1 MTQEERK
8 RTAINNI
15 LDSAEEYIQKNG
27 VNNIDINKIC
37 KSAGLTKGAFYHHF
51 RNKQHLLLSLF
62 NRWIV
67 KVSSEIELTEYK
79 DTDPVDLIIQ
89 IIDSISP
96 AFIRS
101 TNQLPMF
108 LELYIKAINDKKLK
122 KYVVESYNSFI
133 SFFLEVLKNGMDR
146 GLVKKGNPVQLSK
159 ILFSLTLGLLIQGL
173 INPDSE
179 NWQKIAKKSVSLIL
193 SK

>member
-8 RTAINNI
+8 KTAINNI
-15 LDSAEEYIQKNG
+15 LDAAEEYVQKNG
-27 VNNIDINKIC
+27 VSDIDINKIC

-51 RNKQHLLLSLF
+51 HNKQHLLLSLF

-67 KVSSEIELTEYK
+67 KVSSEIKLTEYK

-101 TNQLPMF
+101 TNQLPIF
-108 LELYIKAINDKKLK
+108 LELYVRAINDKKLK

-133 SFFLEVLKNGMDR
+133 SFFSEVLKNGMDR
-146 GLVKKGNPVQLSK
+146 GFVKKGNYEQLSK

>member
-8 RTAINNI
+8 KTAINNI
-15 LDSAEEYIQKNG
+15 LDAAEEYVQKNG
-27 VNNIDINKIC
+27 VSDIDINKIC

-51 RNKQHLLLSLF
+51 RDKQHLLLSLF

-67 KVSSEIELTEYK
+67 KVSSEIKLTEYK

-101 TNQLPMF
+101 TNQLPIF
-108 LELYIKAINDKKLK
+108 LELYVRAINDKKLK

-133 SFFLEVLKNGMDR
+133 SFFSEVLKNGMDR
-146 GLVKKGNPVQLSK
+146 GFVKKGNYEQLSK